1 MARYICKNCGNIQ
14 PRADENIVCTKAFW
28 VICLVVTIFLIMPIF
43 PILWFLI
50 PIEILMCIPT
60 QASRKKNYCLKCKA
74 ENCMTILNKSQQGG
88 IL

>member
-14 PRADENIVCTKAFW
+14 RRAGESIVCTKAFW
-28 VICLVVTIFLIMPIF
+28 VICIAVTVFILVPLEVLFFETPYSC
-43 PILWFLI
+43 FLI

-74 ENCMTILNKSQQGG
+74 ENCMTILNKS
-88 IL
+88 